1 MAEPVE
7 IFGFSANTQFR
18 VPLSMINYAR
28 FADRAIVGHLYQ
40 FTSITGI
47 NDYFTDLDMDINYAG
62 QIWKSGSL
70 RIEGLKRKLSIG
82 MNVDEQSIKIWA
94 APTDTLYG
102 SNFLQNAEI
111 GLIDGTFITRQRM
124 VWALETG
131 NAYVDLNTVAPVA
144 VWTMYSGYI
153 GEIEKGGPSHIE
165 AKVRSPLVR
174 LEVNMPRNYYQ
185 PGCLWTLYSQ
195 IGVTGGCTLDKTL
208 FAVNGIVAAGATVR
222 RIPIQGGLTFLGA
235 DGLPQYAN
243 GRALFTSGVADT
255 GLQTLIDTN
264 DATYLYLAF
273 PLETPPAAGDTITF
287 YPGCSKSFNTCNLK
301 FNNTENFRGFD
312 KVPPVMMSM

>member
-1 MAEPVE
+1 MTET
-7 IFGFSANTQFR
+7 FGFSANTQFR

-40 FTSITGI
+40 LTSITGSV
-47 NDYFTDLDMDINYAG
+47 DYFTDLDMDINFEG
-62 QIWKSGSL
+62 VVWKSGSL
-70 RIEGLKRKLSIG
+70 RIEGMKRKLSVG
-82 MNVDEQSIKIWA
+82 TNVDEQSIKIWA
-94 APTDTLYG
+94 GPTDTLFG
-102 SNFLQNAEI
+102 SDFLQNAEI
-111 GLIDGTFITRQRM
+111 GLLDGCFITRQRA

-144 VWTMYSGYI
+144 VWTMFSGYF

-165 AKVRSPLVR
+165 AKVRSPMVR

-195 IGVTGGCTLDKTL
+195 IGLTGGCTLNKAA
-208 FAVNGIVAAGATVR
+208 FAVNGLVDSDATVR
-222 RIPIQGGLTFLGA
+222 RIPIQGGILSIGA

-264 DATYLYLAF
+264 DAQALYLAF
-273 PLETPPAAGDTITF
+273 PLETPPAFGDMITF
-287 YPGCSKSFNTCNLK
+287 YPGCSKAFTTCDLK

>member
-1 MAEPVE
+1 MTET
-7 IFGFSANTQFR
+7 FGFSANTQFR
-18 VPLSMINYAR
+18 VPLSMVNYAR

-40 FTSITGI
+40 FTSITGT
-47 NDYFTDLDMDINYAG
+47 NDYFTDLDMDINYG
-62 QIWKSGSL
+62 GVVWKSGSL
-70 RIEGLKRKLSIG
+70 RIEGLKRKLSVG

-94 APTDTLYG
+94 GPSDTLFG
-102 SNFLQNAEI
+102 STFLPNAEI
-111 GLIDGTFITRQRM
+111 GLLDGAFITRQRA

-131 NAYVDLNTVAPVA
+131 NAYVDLNAVAPVA
-144 VWTMYSGYI
+144 VWTMYSGYF

-185 PGCLWTLYSQ
+185 PGCLWTLYSA
-195 IGVTGGCTLDKTL
+195 GCGLNKADFAVTGT
-208 FAVNGIVAAGATVR
+208 VAAGATQR
-222 RIPIQGGLTFLGA
+222 RIPIQGGLTFLGL

-255 GLQTLIDTN
+255 GLQVLIDTN

-273 PLETPPAAGDTITF
+273 PLETPPALGDTITF
-287 YPGCSKSFNTCNLK
+287 YPGCSKSYSTCTNK
-301 FNNTENFRGFD
+301 FNNPDNFRGFD